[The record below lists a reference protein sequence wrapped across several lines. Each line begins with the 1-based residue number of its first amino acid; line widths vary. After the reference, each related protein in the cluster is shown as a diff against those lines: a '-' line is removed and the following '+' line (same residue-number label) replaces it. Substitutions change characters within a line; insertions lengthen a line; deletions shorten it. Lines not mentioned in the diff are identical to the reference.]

1 MQIEQAEMTNIEIST
16 THVKVPNND
25 LQIDAYLARPAS
37 TGTFGAVIVFQE
49 IFGVNSNIRDI
60 TELIAKQGYVAVAP
74 AMYQRIAPSFEAEF
88 SQKMLGIARKPIRLA
103 CNTINKLSIKKS

>member
-37 TGTFGAVIVFQE
+37 TGTFGAVIVFQ
-49 IFGVNSNIRDI
+49 
-60 TELIAKQGYVAVAP
+60 
-74 AMYQRIAPSFEAEF
+74 
-88 SQKMLGIARKPIRLA
+88 
-103 CNTINKLSIKKS
+103 

>member
-25 LQIDAYLARPAS
+25 LQIDAYLAQPAS

-49 IFGVNSNIRDI
+49 FLASTV
-60 TELIAKQGYVAVAP
+60 T
-74 AMYQRIAPSFEAEF
+74 
-88 SQKMLGIARKPIRLA
+88 LGILP
-103 CNTINKLSIKKS
+103 N